1 VKHVKQK
8 GVQKLQ
14 PIARIAN
21 PAREFLETFYA
32 KGVEF
37 DADWDHVDEEV
48 LVKLREAA
56 ASGDEALQS
65 LLASLAFSKF
75 KTAEQAAR
83 LSAAL
88 GGIKMMSVTDLF
100 EELPHTSLEDLRAA
114 AEAAGYEVEVL

>member
-1 VKHVKQK
+1 MQT
-8 GVQKLQ
+8 
-14 PIARIAN
+14 IAHIAN

-37 DADWDHVDEEV
+37 DADWGDVDEEV

-75 KTAEQAAR
+75 ETTEQAAR

-88 GGIKMMSVTDLF
+88 GGIKMMAVTDLF
-100 EELPHTSLEDLRAA
+100 AELPLTSLEDLRAA
-114 AEAAGYEVEVL
+114 AEAAGYDVEIL